1 MQKLWM
7 FLERNKK
14 PTAMTVDVPKT
25 ATLSQFHS
33 IICEA
38 LEAGT
43 SGGVQVQLVQDNELQ
58 GSFGSSTFPES
69 EAGNLPSEGNEP
81 ITGYGLVGGVSVKV
95 IGDFA

>member
-1 MQKLWM
+1 MGGGSMQKLWM

-38 LEAGT
+38 LQAGS
-43 SGGVQVQLVQDNELQ
+43 SGDVQVQLV
-58 GSFGSSTFPES
+58 
-69 EAGNLPSEGNEP
+69 
-81 ITGYGLVGGVSVKV
+81 
-95 IGDFA
+95 